1 MREIL
6 FRGKR
11 KDNGEWV
18 YGYYSELPIGSLGAT
33 IFAGSDE
40 IICEDTASYIISVFS
55 KQHSNFSFGNPLEV
69 VEAET
74 YEVDRETI
82 GQYTGL
88 TDCKGNKIFEGDIIR
103 FADYH
108 EYECYL
114 ESLKSPK
121 DYEGVSFENLWTVDE
136 IVYGIKIGYPAF
148 DLNHNDF
155 ECNGLAELN
164 CSAQYYYEKIGNIH
178 DKPEPLEMQDD

>member
-88 TDCKGNKIFEGDIIR
+88 TDCKGNKIFEGDILKCLTDDFVGTVIYNKNTASFIVEIKNSNSEFFHYSSLNKGDITR
-103 FADYH
+103 PLQLQ
-108 EYECYL
+108 ET
-114 ESLKSPK
+114 ES
-121 DYEGVSFENLWTVDE
+121 V
-136 IVYGIKIGYPAF
+136 
-148 DLNHNDF
+148 
-155 ECNGLAELN
+155 
-164 CSAQYYYEKIGNIH
+164 GNIH
-178 DKPEPLEMQDD
+178 DNAELLEMQDD